1 MEEGDIKEELKPQG
15 IIAVK
20 RISVRYSLYV
30 ITIKGQDIPE
40 KINIGYLKKETR
52 PYIPNP
58 QRCFQCQK
66 FWHTKNSCK
75 GKAVC
80 AGCGEEGHNVDDCQN
95 DPKCV
100 NCEGDHRAISK
111 DCPIWKQEK
120 DIVTLKYKENISF
133 ADARKRVQPIS
144 DPSKNSYATVT
155 QTPPQSARPLQPW
168 ARNIRPPTEFQTEVQ
183 FFKCI
188 LDYCLTRLDAIGSE
202 KIPVHH
208 TAATEDPVENI
219 PTINTDTVLNNN
231 TAASNDENNVDM
243 AYVTTSATAMKR
255 SVDDDSSDEE
265 SRPNAKKMSAA
276 SSPASMRPDTAVSK
290 EREGR
295 DLPRISTFPSAPK
308 SGEQRANGR
317 CVSPIRPPS
326 FNSGGTSG
334 GGTNNNHKPPPPP
347 KTQAQRKLC
356 ENSNSYKIINM
367 AHNYIIQWNCR
378 GLRSNREDIEWLISK
393 YTPAAICLQETMLK
407 PEHTPTFKHY
417 SAYYKSNIQGHGG
430 VCILVKNNFIHSQ
443 VHFQADLEAVAVCI
457 TINHKT
463 YTVASVY
470 VPPSGPLNELAF
482 DRMKF
487 FISLFSIRRF

>member
-1 MEEGDIKEELKPQG
+1 M
-15 IIAVK
+15 
-20 RISVRYSLYV
+20 
-30 ITIKGQDIPE
+30 TIKGQDIPE

-66 FWHTKNSCK
+66 FGHTKNSCK

-144 DPSKNSYATVT
+144 DPSKNYYATVT
-155 QTPPQSARPLQPW
+155 QTPPQSARPQQPW

-183 FFKCI
+183 FLKYI
-188 LDYCLTRLDAIGSE
+188 LNYCLTRLDAIGNE
-202 KIPVHH
+202 QIPVHN
-208 TAATEDPVENI
+208 TAATQDPVENI

-276 SSPASMRPDTAVSK
+276 SSPASKWPDTAVSK

-317 CVSPIRPPS
+317 CLSPIRPPS

-347 KTQAQRKLC
+347 K
-356 ENSNSYKIINM
+356 
-367 AHNYIIQWNCR
+367 
-378 GLRSNREDIEWLISK
+378 
-393 YTPAAICLQETMLK
+393 P
-407 PEHTPTFKHY
+407 KHKE
-417 SAYYKSNIQGHGG
+417 SHVKTATLTKS
-430 VCILVKNNFIHSQ
+430 
-443 VHFQADLEAVAVCI
+443 
-457 TINHKT
+457 
-463 YTVASVY
+463 
-470 VPPSGPLNELAF
+470 
-482 DRMKF
+482 
-487 FISLFSIRRF
+487 